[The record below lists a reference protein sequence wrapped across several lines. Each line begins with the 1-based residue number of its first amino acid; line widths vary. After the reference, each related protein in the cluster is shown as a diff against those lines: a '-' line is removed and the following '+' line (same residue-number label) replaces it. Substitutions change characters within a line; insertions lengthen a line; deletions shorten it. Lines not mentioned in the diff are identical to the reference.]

1 MATKQPNDYENY
13 DPYGNYQTKGED
25 PYSLL
30 MKMSSWN
37 KAIRS
42 TISDVQESLDG
53 TIERQS
59 QIIQEVDRIELNVLD
74 IMTGPDGVTS
84 RVGKL
89 EVKSDEITLN
99 VSHIDTRVGEAEGNI
114 TVMAGE
120 IALKANSTVTD
131 GLTSKMANAEIRLN
145 GIDGVIALTAT
156 KAQLDTVNGR
166 LVTAESTI
174 TAQAGLIGLKANSSV
189 VDNIGSRVSTAEVT
203 INSLSGSISS
213 KVSNTDYNGY
223 TIASL
228 INQTASQI
236 TIAANAI
243 DLLGITNVAN
253 FLTLGT
259 GFGSNTGIYFKGA
272 AIGIES
278 YGDTLN
284 LNAPDIYLNG
294 RVSMDFPAAPRLAS
308 HQQGATMSFAG
319 NGDMTIVVNGS
330 SFTYA
335 RKL

>member
-1 MATKQPNDYENY
+1 MNEYESY
-13 DPYGNYQTKGED
+13 DPYGTYETKGED

-30 MKMSSWN
+30 LKMSAWN

-74 IMTGPDGVTS
+74 ITTSLDSTVT

-89 EVKSDEITLN
+89 EIRSDSIEISVSNVKSDL
-99 VSHIDTRVGEAEGNI
+99 SGIDTRVGKIEVRADGIDLSVTNIKNDLSGTKTRVGSVEVRVDSITTQVTSLDIRVGNLGTELATASGNI
-114 TVMAGE
+114 TTLAGRVD
-120 IALKANSTVTD
+120 LKAE
-131 GLTSKMANAEIRLN
+131 A
-145 GIDGVIALTAT
+145 
-156 KAQLDTVNGR
+156 
-166 LVTAESTI
+166 
-174 TAQAGLIGLKANSSV
+174 SV
-189 VDNIGSRVSTAEVT
+189 VNSLGSRVSTAEVS
-203 INSLSGSISS
+203 INSLSGTISS
-213 KVSNTDYNGY
+213 KVSMTDYNGM

-228 INQTASQI
+228 INQSASNI
-236 TIAANAI
+236 TIAAQAI
-243 DLLGITNVAN
+243 DLFGITNVAN
-253 FLTLGT
+253 YLTLGT

-294 RVSMDFPAAPRLAS
+294 RVSMDFPSAPRLAS
-308 HQQGATMSFAG
+308 HQQGASVSFNG
-319 NGDMTIVVNGS
+319 SGDMTWVVNGS
-330 SFTYA
+330 SFTY
-335 RKL
+335 RKI